1 MGLFSDDRVNMDV
14 LRKRAFN
21 YRWAVTDPDVIPL
34 TAADPDFPVAK
45 EILEEI
51 RHFTG
56 EGYFSYGSPEGNA
69 EFKEAIAQWYSV
81 NYNSTVKSQFIL
93 PVNSAAHGLFI
104 AASSVLSAGDSAIIP
119 DPVDFLFR
127 KSVEAAGAEVIT
139 CKVDK
144 STAELSI
151 EHLEQLIRKDTR
163 AILICNP
170 NNPLGKKYTKS
181 YLSDLIAFALKHD
194 LWIISD
200 EIWADITFEGP
211 VTSLFD
217 ASFDYFKKKMVVS
230 GLSKN
235 FGLAGLRIGYILC
248 PSDEV
253 FMDVL
258 EASGHKTT
266 AFGIPILSQAAGTAA
281 LKNASY
287 WLDEFKV
294 HLTQMKKLVHL
305 FMEEHPLLINC
316 SFDSTYLAFP
326 KLSEGVSSEEFVKS
340 TLDSARVALVP
351 GGVQWFESAS
361 EGHIR
366 ICFATS
372 EKILNEAF
380 SRMLEVAK

>member
-1 MGLFSDDRVNMDV
+1 MQLFSNEQVNMEV

-21 YRWAVTDPDVIPL
+21 YRWAVTDSDVIPL

-45 EILEEI
+45 EILDGI
-51 RHFTG
+51 RNFVG

-69 EFKEAIAQWYSV
+69 EFKEAIAEWYGL
-81 NYNSTVKSQFIL
+81 NYNSRLNPQHIL
-93 PVNSAAHGLFI
+93 PVNSAAHGLFV
-104 AASSVLSAGDSAIIP
+104 AVSSVLSRGDSAIIP

-127 KSVEAAGAEVIT
+127 KSVEAAGADVIT
-139 CKVDK
+139 CQVDK
-144 STAELSI
+144 TTAELSI
-151 EHLEQLIRKDTR
+151 ERLEQLIRKDTR
-163 AILICNP
+163 AILLCNP
-170 NNPLGKKYTKS
+170 NNPLGKKYSKS
-181 YLSDLIAFALKHD
+181 YLNELIAFALKHD

-200 EIWADITFEGP
+200 EIWADITFEGR

-217 ASFDYFKKKMVVS
+217 TSFEHFEKKLVVS

-248 PSDEV
+248 PSAEV
-253 FMDVL
+253 FMNVL
-258 EASGHKTT
+258 EASGHRST

-281 LKNASY
+281 LKNAAY

-294 HLTQMKKLVHL
+294 HLLSMKKLVHQ
-305 FMEEHPLLINC
+305 FMEAHPMLLNC

-326 KLSEGVSSEEFVKS
+326 KLAEGVGSEEFVQS
-340 TLDSARVALVP
+340 TLELARVALVP
-351 GGVQWFESAS
+351 GGTQWFESAS
-361 EGHIR
+361 EGHVR